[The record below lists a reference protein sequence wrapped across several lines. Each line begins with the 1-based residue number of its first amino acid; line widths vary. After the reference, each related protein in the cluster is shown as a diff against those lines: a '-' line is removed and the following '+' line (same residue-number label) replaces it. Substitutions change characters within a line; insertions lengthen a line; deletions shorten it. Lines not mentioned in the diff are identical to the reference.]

1 MKNLILL
8 LSVFLSFSTLQAS
21 DVSDWFERESNQ
33 FLEIMN
39 NNEGTDSE
47 NYERYK
53 YFVSKNFAVK
63 SIAYGLIGDNIIEKS
78 FNWLR

>member
-39 NNEGTDSE
+39 NNEGTYRLDIYS
-47 NYERYK
+47 NGQIHWKAGAR
-53 YFVSKNFAVK
+53 NH
-63 SIAYGLIGDNIIEKS
+63 
-78 FNWLR
+78 NWLSLSGINFYVKG